1 MSVCKSVYPTTTTEY
16 TIPTDFT
23 RFLSG
28 DPRENFDRDK
38 LSTIT
43 LLNNTLLK
51 NSDLTDYP
59 ELKNRIEQGAIT
71 DEEFADFLTDK
82 GISLDFVKDQYL
94 KDFPVEI
101 DYNSVKNLV
110 VETSKAIT
118 EKIRAGAGSVYGLSS
133 TGLSDVS
140 TVSSGESGFTFDSN
154 GNVISGNVLQGAT
167 DSLNRI
173 TTGNVISTNPIQ
185 QAVGATTTFT
195 SGGATTTIDSNGN
208 VISTNNLLS
217 TTSLSTGVAESV
229 SWDGTI
235 SGALDAD
242 LGESIQPNEIIN
254 TNTSSTTRNS
264 SGELLLNNGADP
276 LADVSDQDLDAI
288 SSVTSFGEAATI
300 SNASDIVTNVTLVTT
315 DGNVITIN
323 GTELT
328 TENGDTFTI
337 ESFDMNFDV
346 IGQGSIPNENN
357 VTINSSTATTTTVS
371 TDGGTINTFEG
382 VSFSIG
388 SQTTSVI
395 REVPTADSGLTTLTN
410 TVSNSVSV
418 NNTIDPNT
426 IFLNN
431 GGLSGIVDLA
441 NTTPVDPPAIV
452 NNFQLNDVF
461 DPWNPGRDLRD
472 LFDLQEDYYRQN
484 FSNNFNKQACGSFS
498 NPFGKL
504 IEFVSLVASA
514 KDLAQRTLSSFGDIG
529 SLISNVSSAIGNIGG
544 VLSRISGFAG
554 DIANFTSSIS
564 NLVADLE
571 RYSNLSGI
579 IKSLTNKLNS
589 FKDQIINQIDSIV
602 GTMKSQISQI
612 QNSVSQLKNIGKG
625 VSKFLNKKA
634 NELTKFFSKDNIDKI
649 KEKAKDFF
657 TLNVQQFEDLI
668 PSVLNFL
675 LLKGCGL
682 ASLVENILRG
692 PVDAFQNLASGI
704 MQNFDIMKGYSAEM
718 RNAVLSIGGLRM
730 TVEEREANKKKAIEN
745 ANGRRNGGGGDP
757 GTPVLS
763 DYVRPDISVD
773 ERKDAGASI
782 NKNGWSGYF
791 KFTNPAQMGAWCIAD
806 YEKNK
811 NSKATKYGITRAQAW
826 NAGGNFHDSET
837 GDDSGFK
844 NVNIDVWVSLKRVV
858 ERMKREGVISG
869 ELTVNS
875 AYRSKYYN
883 YFKAGGA
890 KNSNHMSGAAL
901 DVSRSGMGG
910 DKGEA
915 AFIQACSD
923 EGFIRIVAYGP
934 FIHIDIG
941 PGNRSSHWT
950 SKGNWGKQGLAAWNR
965 HSTGSKSSSSPSP
978 TSSPKPRDTGELE
991 TTLLRSNTDSNRLA
1005 FSDIAS
1011 TRTGKVL
1018 IR

>member
-140 TVSSGESGFTFDSN
+140 TVSRGDSGFTF
-154 GNVISGNVLQGAT
+154 
-167 DSLNRI
+167 
-173 TTGNVISTNPIQ
+173 
-185 QAVGATTTFT
+185 
-195 SGGATTTIDSNGN
+195 DSNGN

-288 SSVTSFGEAATI
+288 SSVTSFGEDTTI

-337 ESFDMNFDV
+337 ESFDMNFSV
-346 IGQGSIPNENN
+346 TGQGSIPNENN
-357 VTINSSTATTTTVS
+357 VTINSSTTTTTTVS
-371 TDGGTINTFEG
+371 TNGGTVNTFEG
-382 VSFSIG
+382 VTFSIG

-395 REVPTADSGLTTLTN
+395 REVPTTDSGLTTLTN

-529 SLISNVSSAIGNIGG
+529 SLISNVSSDIGSLINNVSSSIGNISG

-571 RYSNLSGI
+571 RYSDLSGI
-579 IKSLTNKLNS
+579 IKSLTNKLSS

-612 QNSVSQLKNIGKG
+612 QNTVSQLKNIGKG

-634 NELTKFFSKDNIDKI
+634 GELTKFFSKDNIDKI

-657 TLNVQQFEDLI
+657 TLNVQQFEDLL

-704 MQNFDIMKGYSAEM
+704 IQNFDIMKGYSAEM

-745 ANGRRNGGGGDP
+745 ANGRRNDGGGNP

-763 DYVRPDISVD
+763 DYVKPDITDD
-773 ERKDAGASI
+773 ERREAGASI
-782 NKNGWSGYF
+782 TKDGWPGYF
-791 KFTNPAQMGAWCIAD
+791 NFKGEEQVITMGSRAKAD

-811 NSKATKYGITRAQAW
+811 NNNDKVAGVTRKQALY
-826 NAGGNFHDSET
+826 AGGNFHDPET

-844 NVNIDVWVSLKRVV
+844 DVQTDVWVMFKRVI
-858 ERMKREGVISG
+858 ERLQKEGVLKSGG

-883 YFKAGGA
+883 YFVVGVPPAA
-890 KNSNHMSGAAL
+890 KSSRHMEGRAL
-901 DVSRSGMGG
+901 DVRRAALGG
-910 DKGEA
+910 DRGEA
-915 AFIQACSD
+915 AFIQACSE
-923 EGFIRIVAYGP
+923 EGFIRIVPYEGNKP
-934 FIHIDIG
+934 FIHIDVG
-941 PGNRSSHWT
+941 PGNRSSLWT
-950 SKGNWGKQGLAAWNR
+950 SKNNWGKQALAAWER

-978 TSSPKPRDTGELE
+978 TSPPKPKDIGGLVRPENELRNISGSINK
-991 TTLLRSNTDSNRLA
+991 TV
-1005 FSDIAS
+1005 SDPLGSLAS
-1011 TRTGKVL
+1011 TTKSGLSRITSL
-1018 IR
+1018 

>member
-16 TIPTDFT
+16 TIPSDFT

-28 DPRENFDRDK
+28 DPRENFDKDK

-118 EKIRAGAGSVYGLSS
+118 EKIRAGAGTVYGLSG

-140 TVSSGESGFTFDSN
+140 TVSRGDSGFTFDSN
-154 GNVISGNVLQGAT
+154 GNIV
-167 DSLNRI
+167 
-173 TTGNVISTNPIQ
+173 
-185 QAVGATTTFT
+185 
-195 SGGATTTIDSNGN
+195 
-208 VISTNNLLS
+208 STNNLLS
-217 TTSLSTGVAESV
+217 TTSLSTGVAEVV

-254 TNTSSTTRNS
+254 TNASNTNRNS
-264 SGELLLNNGADP
+264 SGELLLNNGVSP
-276 LADVSDQDLDAI
+276 LADVSNQDLDAI
-288 SSVTSFGEAATI
+288 NSVTSFGEATAI
-300 SNASDIVTNVTLVTT
+300 SNASDIVTNVSLVTS
-315 DGNVITIN
+315 DGNIITIN

-328 TENGDTFTI
+328 TENGDSFTI

-346 IGQGSIPNENN
+346 IGQGGIPNENN
-357 VTINSSTATTTTVS
+357 VTLNSTITTSTTVS
-371 TDGGTINTFEG
+371 TNGGTINTFEG
-382 VSFSIG
+382 IIFSIG
-388 SQTTSVI
+388 SQTTSVL
-395 REVPTADSGLTTLTN
+395 REIPTTDSGLTTLTN
-410 TVSNSVSV
+410 TVRNSVSV
-418 NNTIDPNT
+418 NNIIDPNT
-426 IFLNN
+426 LFLNN
-431 GGLSGIVDLA
+431 GGLSSIVNLA

-529 SLISNVSSAIGNIGG
+529 SLISNVSSAIGNGNIGG
-544 VLSRISGFAG
+544 VLSRISGFTG

-571 RYSNLSGI
+571 RYSSLSGI
-579 IKSLTNKLNS
+579 IQSLTNKLNS
-589 FKDQIINQIDSIV
+589 FKDQIMNQIDSIV
-602 GTMKSQISQI
+602 NTMKSQISQI
-612 QNSVSQLKNIGKG
+612 RNTVSQLKNIGKG
-625 VSKFLNKKA
+625 VSKFLDRKA

-657 TLNVQQFEDLI
+657 TLNVQQFEDLL

-692 PVDAFQNLASGI
+692 PVDAFRNLASNLT
-704 MQNFDIMKGYSAEM
+704 QNFDIMKGYSAEV
-718 RNAVLSIGGLRM
+718 RNAVLSVGGLRM

-745 ANGRRNGGGGDP
+745 SNNRRSRGSSSGSASTSLP
-757 GTPVLS
+757 
-763 DYVRPDISVD
+763 DYVRPDITDD
-773 ERKDAGASI
+773 ERREAGASI
-782 NKNGWSGYF
+782 NKNGWPGYF
-791 KFTNPAQMGAWCIAD
+791 KLTNPAKMGAWSIAD

-811 NSKATKYGITRAQAW
+811 DNKATKYGITRAQAW
-826 NAGGNFHDSET
+826 NAGGNFHDPET

-844 NVNIDVWVSLKRVV
+844 NVNTDVWVSLKRVI
-858 ERMKREGVISG
+858 ERMKKEGVISG
-869 ELTVNS
+869 DLTVNS

-890 KNSNHMSGAAL
+890 RNSNHMSGAAL

-915 AFIQACSD
+915 AFVQACSD
-923 EGFIRIVAYGP
+923 EGFVRIVAYKS

-950 SKGNWGKQGLAAWNR
+950 SKSNWGEQGLAAWNR

-978 TSSPKPRDTGELE
+978 TSSPRPRDTGELP